1 VDRGIADCSFFFSS
15 MAATLPA
22 TRKRVGELTR
32 NGTIERA
39 LGRAVL
45 KRMREDSAAKN
56 AIESALAAFAGGRP
70 DGAAA
75 LVAALRAVCPGVGV
89 TGTTGNVMPPS
100 VGTIAAAA
108 GGAAAGGAAAGGAAV
123 EFTSLFASIKI
134 EPNDEEEDANSN
146 FPRNLHNAV
155 ELFVVTGQTS
165 AGARLSSATS
175 AMLKIYSEPSD
186 MTNYAMGRACVCW
199 ACGHAGLPANRD
211 ELSETDVGAAV
222 YRSGRAA
229 PPARK
234 RAGPAPECGACDS
247 SSATNFLT
255 VLRATG
261 GGSAT
266 AIPWIQRKEGTGALD
281 GMKAQLRAGAG
292 VGAVGGSEADAS

>member
-1 VDRGIADCSFFFSS
+1 
-15 MAATLPA
+15 
-22 TRKRVGELTR
+22 
-32 NGTIERA
+32 
-39 LGRAVL
+39 
-45 KRMREDSAAKN
+45 MREDSAAKN
-56 AIESALAAFAGGRP
+56 AIESALAAFAAAVRP

-75 LVAALRAVCPGVGV
+75 LVAALRAVCPDVGV

-100 VGTIAAAA
+100 VGTIA
-108 GGAAAGGAAAGGAAV
+108 AAAGGAAAGGAAV

-229 PPARK
+229 PHARK
-234 RAGPAPECGACDS
+234 SAGPAPECGACDS

-292 VGAVGGSEADAS
+292 VGAAGGSEADAS